1 MRKIICAMCVCV
13 GLLSAEGV
21 GDNVVNLIQQQVKK
35 EVRVLEVLP
44 LNSDKNFQ
52 VVVVE
57 DPETKYHIPLL
68 ANKDGSVV
76 LGLGNVFFSKDN
88 QDIALLNGVYHKTS
102 LHNFKQGNGAKL
114 NALFSGLPKSYV
126 IDLVSKNKKAKN
138 IYIVSDPRCPHCQE
152 ELRHVRERLKDANV
166 HMVVV
171 GLLGQKS
178 TLKAADILTQI
189 KQARNTETKIAL
201 LEKIYATNYEPGE
214 VSDDKIQEVEKI
226 TKQIL
231 ETGIESVPFT
241 YEYQ

>member
-1 MRKIICAMCVCV
+1 MRKIVYAMCVCA
-13 GLLSAEGV
+13 GLLSAKGV
-21 GDNVVNLIQQQVKK
+21 GDNVVNLIRQQTKK
-35 EVRVLEVLP
+35 EVRVLETLP
-44 LNSDKNFQ
+44 LKSDKDFQ

-68 ANKDGSVV
+68 ANKDGSMV
-76 LGLGNVFFSKDN
+76 LGLGSVFFSKDN

-102 LHNFKQGNGAKL
+102 SHNFKQANGAKL
-114 NALFSGLPKSYV
+114 NALFSGLPKDYV
-126 IDLVSKNKKAKN
+126 INLVSKNKNAKN
-138 IYIVSDPRCPHCQE
+138 LYIVSDPRCPHCQN
-152 ELRHVRERLKDANV
+152 ELRHVHERLKDANV

-189 KQARNTETKIAL
+189 KQARTTEDKIAM

-214 VSDDKIQEVEKI
+214 VSDDKIQEVEKT
-226 TKQIL
+226 TKKIL
-231 ETGIESVPFT
+231 ATGIESVPFI